1 MIYLFERVILVRT
14 LEESILLQ
22 NTKFIQFT
30 FLFFRACCFEK
41 FILWLLL
48 CDTLFSITGFVYEYT
63 GKFSSFRPITD
74 A

>member
-1 MIYLFERVILVRT
+1 MIYLFERVILVRN

-30 FLFFRACCFEK
+30 DL
-41 FILWLLL
+41 
-48 CDTLFSITGFVYEYT
+48 VYEHT
-63 GKFSSFRPITD
+63 GKFSSFRPISD